1 MRRLAVRAAQ
11 QALLIALSVIS
22 LYPLWF
28 VVQTSLKTQQAFTA
42 DPVGL
47 PQAPTLENVLA
58 LFATMPFARWMLNSI
73 LVTLVSVTAATAIA
87 MLASYAVA
95 FGRFAGR
102 RVFLE
107 LNIALMALPPV
118 ALVVPLFTLMVHSGL
133 INTLPSVILVY
144 AGLLIPF
151 SIFFLVNF
159 FRELP
164 YELIEAAIIDGASP
178 ARILVRIVMPLS
190 VAATATLV
198 IVNAIW
204 VWNELLFA
212 LVFLQDNEQR
222 TLMAGLALFQG
233 RYSTNQPL
241 MMAGAFLSMLP
252 LVVLYLGSQSFFIR
266 GMTAGIGK

>member
-1 MRRLAVRAAQ
+1 MKRPAARAAQ
-11 QALLIALSVIS
+11 QLLLISLSLVS

-28 VVQTSLKTQQAFTA
+28 IVQTSLKTSQAFTS
-42 DPVGL
+42 DPTGL
-47 PQAPTLENVLA
+47 PPAPTLANFRA
-58 LFATMPFARWMLNSI
+58 LFAVMPFAHWMLNSV
-73 LVTLVSVTAATAIA
+73 LVTVVSVTAATLIA
-87 MLASYAVA
+87 MLAAYAVA
-95 FGRFAGR
+95 FGRFFGQ

-118 ALVVPLFTLMVHSGL
+118 ALVVPLFTQMVRTGL
-133 INTLPSVILVY
+133 INTLPSVMLVY
-144 AGLLIPF
+144 TGLTIPF

-164 YELIEAAIIDGASP
+164 HELIEAATIDGASP
-178 ARILVRIVMPLS
+178 TRILVRIVMPLS
-190 VAATATLV
+190 VATTSTLV

-212 LVFLQDNEQR
+212 LVFLQDNERR

-233 RYSTNQPL
+233 RYSTNEPL
-241 MMAGAFLSMLP
+241 IMAGAFLSILP
-252 LVVLYLGSQSFFIR
+252 LVVLYLGSQSFFVR